1 MFKRFWGKKELVAAT
16 LLSGLLILLLS
27 NILWKVE
34 ITGVPTDIEKKITK
48 ELNNSGIHPGAWTF
62 SMDSPSDI
70 QQNLLK
76 HIPELL
82 WVGVEKMGTT
92 IRLEG
97 VEKIVVK
104 KEPVSGPRDLVATKK
119 GIIKKMYV
127 SKGRPLVYVNDYV
140 EPGEVLVSGNLRENE
155 NVDEEKEKKQSPVL
169 VSAEGEVIART
180 WYEIHAT
187 IPLKTTQEIL
197 TGEQETK
204 YYMQLADFR
213 LPVWHFLNPDFEE
226 IQVDNEKKPIYFFK
240 WKLPISIVESV
251 INEKKSKQISH
262 TKKEAIQIG
271 VEQARRQLQMQLPK
285 GAKIISEK
293 ILHDSVDHGKVK
305 IALYVTVE
313 ENIAQAEAIHPKKE
327 E

>member
-1 MFKRFWGKKELVAAT
+1 MGKKELVAAT

-155 NVDEEKEKKQSPVL
+155 NVDEEKEKNNRPYSFL
-169 VSAEGEVIART
+169 
-180 WYEIHAT
+180 
-187 IPLKTTQEIL
+187 LK
-197 TGEQETK
+197 
-204 YYMQLADFR
+204 
-213 LPVWHFLNPDFEE
+213 
-226 IQVDNEKKPIYFFK
+226 
-240 WKLPISIVESV
+240 
-251 INEKKSKQISH
+251 
-262 TKKEAIQIG
+262 
-271 VEQARRQLQMQLPK
+271 
-285 GAKIISEK
+285 
-293 ILHDSVDHGKVK
+293 GK
-305 IALYVTVE
+305 
-313 ENIAQAEAIHPKKE
+313 
-327 E
+327 